1 MILKREKTRGVGE
14 GERCQP
20 VCARL
25 CGPSSFGVV
34 VRCAEILA
42 RHRGAARLL
51 YVLKSLMV
59 TAYEC
64 FSVARPLCAAI
75 TFRSSEVKACGR
87 QCDAAE
93 ATRAR
98 DV

>member
-1 MILKREKTRGVGE
+1 MSARRT
-14 GERCQP
+14 
-20 VCARL
+20 VCSRL
-25 CGPSSFGVV
+25 CGPLRFGVV
-34 VRCAEILA
+34 VSCGDIS
-42 RHRGAARLL
+42 GAARLL

-59 TAYEC
+59 TSYAR

-75 TFRSSEVKACGR
+75 TFRSSEVTARGR